1 MRDKTSLRIG
11 KRITKFATTLN
22 SFLNHKVPFRNVP
35 DSTRNKMLRIY
46 KFKVQ
51 PSQKMIEGN
60 RTSHISNFTA
70 NHSNY
75 RINQW
80 AAQLWELQFLAWWIE
95 PNVSISRPYK
105 KLNNL
110 WAFLDNLTFRSHK
123 IGNMIKIMSIL
134 YQILYFVLLCW
145 YTTFLCLSQCIS
157 VFRQELKAWPNSI
170 QSPVKHK

>member
-1 MRDKTSLRIG
+1 MCQIQRAIKCFVSISLKSSPR
-11 KRITKFATTLN
+11 K
-22 SFLNHKVPFRNVP
+22 
-35 DSTRNKMLRIY
+35 
-46 KFKVQ
+46 
-51 PSQKMIEGN
+51 KMIEGN

-110 WAFLDNLTFRSHK
+110 WAFVDNLTFRSHK
-123 IGNMIKIMSIL
+123 IGNMIKIMSNL
-134 YQILYFVLLCW
+134 YQILYFVFLCF
-145 YTTFLCLSQCIS
+145 YTTFLCLNPCIS
-157 VFRQELKAWPNSI
+157 ISRQELKAWPNSI